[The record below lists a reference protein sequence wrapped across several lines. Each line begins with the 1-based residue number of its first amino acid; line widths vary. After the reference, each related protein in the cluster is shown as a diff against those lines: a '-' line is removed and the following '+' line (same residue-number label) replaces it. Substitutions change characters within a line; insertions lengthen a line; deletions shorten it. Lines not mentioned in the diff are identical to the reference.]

1 MSSRFLSDGDTDLS
15 VLQEGTFIMNVA
27 GVTVGDAVPG
37 LPLRSDGRRKVT
49 SGLIQLADC
58 AFTPIA
64 SPATTAL
71 DMNGHNT
78 RFRLIEVSFVS
89 QVFFSML

>member
-1 MSSRFLSDGDTDLS
+1 M
-15 VLQEGTFIMNVA
+15 MNVA
-27 GVTVGDAVPG
+27 GVTVGDVVPG

-71 DMNGHNT
+71 DMNGHALDN
-78 RFRLIEVSFVS
+78 VSET
-89 QVFFSML
+89 QLAENAAPTTPHQRPHHLHPRG